1 LTINKIIWVGC
12 IDFSKATE
20 RSSALSPAANAW
32 QINFIKALSNNSNS
46 IYVFSHIPYSAWP
59 KGPFIVRGS
68 KNLDQ
73 DGVITIKN
81 LFYINLPFVRDIYL
95 ALYTVMLICVYA
107 MDSKY
112 LFTYN
117 YSYKCVVSGLFW
129 KLFGNKWVSIFADG
143 FEKFFPYKTLYLS
156 YHAYINSNNTNKI
169 FFDSG
174 IENYLDKVKKPVIKN
189 ILFAGSI
196 SSWTG
201 IYEFVKD
208 FCDTHNCFDFILDI
222 YGKGD
227 IAPIKHLIDGKRVR
241 YFGYVDEEK
250 LHAAALS
257 AYAFINPRP
266 GVTDTELNN
275 FPSKISFYLG
285 FGKPILSTRTANIA
299 PFYDKYLIF
308 YKSIEEIGDAL
319 DKYYNTTSRTN
330 ENTLF
335 VELNSWDKK
344 VSKLLKSQL

>member
-1 LTINKIIWVGC
+1 MTINKIIWVGC

-46 IYVFSHIPYSAWP
+46 VYVFSHIPYSAWP

-95 ALYTVMLICVYA
+95 ALYTVMLISVYA
-107 MDSKY
+107 IDSKF

-129 KLFGNKWVSIFADG
+129 NLLGKKWVSVFADG
-143 FEKFFPYKTLYLS
+143 FVKFSAYKTLYLS
-156 YHAYINSNNTNKI
+156 YHSYNNSNNPNKI

-174 IENYLDKVKKPVIKN
+174 IESYLDRVENPTIKN
-189 ILFAGSI
+189 ILYSGTI
-196 SSWTG
+196 STWTG
-201 IYEFVKD
+201 IYDFTKD
-208 FCDTHNCFDFILDI
+208 FCNCSKCKNLVLDI

-227 IAPIKHLIDGKRVR
+227 ISPIKHLIDGKHVR
-241 YFGYVDEEK
+241 FFGYVNYNT
-250 LHAAALS
+250 LLSAASS

-266 GVTDTELNN
+266 GSTPAELNN
-275 FPSKISFYLG
+275 YPSKISFYLG
-285 FGKPILSTRTANIA
+285 FGKPILSTRTCNIS
-299 PFYDKYLIF
+299 PIYDKFIL
-308 YKSIEEIGDAL
+308 
-319 DKYYNTTSRTN
+319 YYNSIN
-330 ENTLF
+330 EIPFILDLHQNSSFNHQEYSSF
-335 VELNSWDKK
+335 VKSNSWNNK
-344 VSKLLKSQL
+344 VSNFLENEL